1 MGVYN
6 HLINPGKGKEIPMK
20 KIILI
25 AAGAVLALL
34 MAAAGI
40 LLYVWHRYE
49 MPQIVGDTVES

>member
-25 AAGAVLALL
+25 AAGAILALL
-34 MAAAGI
+34 MAAAAYCYMSGTDMKC
-40 LLYVWHRYE
+40 LRL
-49 MPQIVGDTVES
+49 

>member
-25 AAGAVLALL
+25 AAGAILALL
-34 MAAAGI
+34 YGGPPAYCYMSGTDMKC
-40 LLYVWHRYE
+40 LRL
-49 MPQIVGDTVES
+49 